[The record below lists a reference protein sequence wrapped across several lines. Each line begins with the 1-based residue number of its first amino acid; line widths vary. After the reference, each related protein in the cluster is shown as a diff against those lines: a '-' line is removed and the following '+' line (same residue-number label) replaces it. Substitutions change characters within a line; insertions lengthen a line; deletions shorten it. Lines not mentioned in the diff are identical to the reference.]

1 MDNTLQPA
9 RPADVAA
16 AAPVAA
22 TRGEGAPAR
31 VRIGV
36 IYNPRSHRNKGQD
49 LDCIK
54 HPDIMVLQP
63 ESRTL
68 IADALAELAA
78 AGVDY
83 LIINGGDGTVRDVL
97 TFGQKVFVDHWPV
110 MAVLPKGKT
119 NALNVDLG
127 APDDWSMA
135 DAIAAWDDGRRVVRR
150 PVAVTREGEDCP
162 AILGFILGG
171 GAYTLGIRAGQGAHN
186 LGFFNSLAVGMTS
199 AWGVFQAIF
208 GRDTNR
214 WRRGTPMV
222 MRHLPGG
229 DPIPHSGHG
238 DPARRFIM
246 ICSTLEHFPVGLKI
260 FGKSR
265 PGLKLAI
272 MDKPLRRLLV
282 SFPAILSGWQ
292 PDWLVPAGLFQ
303 IDVEGFTLDVGDD
316 IILDGEAM
324 PAGSYRVTQG
334 PLLTFVTV

>member
-1 MDNTLQPA
+1 MDNTLQSVTPV
-9 RPADVAA
+9 DVSVAA
-16 AAPVAA
+16 PAANAG
-22 TRGEGAPAR
+22 GEAMPSG

-49 LDCIK
+49 LDCIS
-54 HPDIMVLQP
+54 HPDIMVVQP
-63 ESRTL
+63 ESRAL
-68 IADALAELAA
+68 IADALAQLAA
-78 AGVDY
+78 AGIDY

-97 TFGQKVFVDHWPV
+97 TFGQKVFGDNWPV

-135 DAIAAWDDGRRVVRR
+135 DAIAAWDKGKRLVRR
-150 PVAVTREGEDCP
+150 PVAVTRDGEQLP

-199 AWGVFQAIF
+199 AWGVLQAIF
-208 GRDTNR
+208 GRDSNQ

-229 DPIPHSGHG
+229 DPLPHSGHG

-260 FGKSR
+260 FGKPR
-265 PGLKLAI
+265 PGLKLAL
-272 MDKPLRRLLV
+272 MDKPLRRLLI

-292 PDWLVPAGLFQ
+292 PDWLAPSGLFQ
-303 IDVEGFTLDVGDD
+303 IEVEGFTLDVGDD

-334 PLLTFVTV
+334 PALTFVTE